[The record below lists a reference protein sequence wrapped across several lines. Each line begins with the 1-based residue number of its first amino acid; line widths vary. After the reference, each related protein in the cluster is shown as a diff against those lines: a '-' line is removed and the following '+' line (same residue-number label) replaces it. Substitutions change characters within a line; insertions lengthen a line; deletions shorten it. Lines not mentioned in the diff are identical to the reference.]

1 MIVIPM
7 AGLSSRFFNAGF
19 NKPKYMLEAHG
30 KTLFEYSVESFKA
43 YFDTDTF
50 LFIVRSAYGT
60 PEFVKQKSIEL
71 GIKTFSIVTLDH
83 DTRGQAET
91 VYLGLHDVIEN
102 EQVDKEQEVT
112 IFNIDTFRP
121 NFIKPNIP
129 STSDGYLEVF
139 KGSGDNW
146 SFALPE
152 NESST
157 KVIKTA
163 EKKQISDLCST
174 GLYQFKNCSIYFK
187 AFEEYLSLP
196 IKDWEKG
203 ELYIAPIYN
212 ILINNGHD
220 IHYHLIN
227 ESDVIFC
234 GTPDEYNDLINKQS

>member
-19 NKPKYMLEAHG
+19 NKPKYMLKAHD

-43 YFDTDTF
+43 YFETEAF
-50 LFIVRSAYGT
+50 LFIVRSSYGT

-71 GIKTFSIVTLDH
+71 GIKSFSIVTLDH

-91 VYLGLHDVIEN
+91 VYLGLRNIIDN
-102 EQVDKEQEVT
+102 EKVDIEQEVT

-129 STSDGYLEVF
+129 SASDGYLEVF

-152 NESST
+152 SDNST

-163 EKKQISDLCST
+163 EKKQISNLCST
-174 GLYQFKNCSIYFK
+174 GLYQFKSFSIYFN

-196 IKDWEKG
+196 EKEWEKG

-212 ILINNGHD
+212 ILINKGNN

-227 ESDVIFC
+227 EPDVIFC
-234 GTPDEYNDLINKQS
+234 GTPDEYNNLINNLS